1 MKKLFATWRFRSSK
15 PAFEAGQVVS
25 LYITGF
31 ELDTNVAVARVGDSI
46 LTVHGAHP
54 ADIDCLVQLR
64 VDDFDHDQSTGAAQL
79 IRE

>member
-1 MKKLFATWRFRSSK
+1 MKQLFSTWRFRSST
-15 PAFEAGQVVS
+15 PAFEAGQEVS

-31 ELDTNVAVARVGDSI
+31 DTETHVGVARVGDSI

-54 ADIDCLVQLR
+54 ADVDCLVKVR
-64 VDDFDHDQSTGAAQL
+64 IDGFDHDQSTGAAQV

>member
-1 MKKLFATWRFRSSK
+1 MKQLFSTWCFRSAT
-15 PAFEAGQVVS
+15 PAFEAGQEVS

-31 ELDTNVAVARVGDSI
+31 ETGAHTGVARVGDSI

-54 ADIDCLVQLR
+54 ADVDCLVKLR
-64 VDDFDHDQSTGAAQL
+64 VDDFDHEQSTGAAQI